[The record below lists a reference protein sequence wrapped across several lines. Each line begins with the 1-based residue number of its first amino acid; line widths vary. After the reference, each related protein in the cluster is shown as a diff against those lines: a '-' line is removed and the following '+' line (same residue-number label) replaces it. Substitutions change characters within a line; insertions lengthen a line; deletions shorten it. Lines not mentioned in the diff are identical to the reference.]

1 MVVFMGSRTDVPCE
15 TKGINSIRK
24 KKKIKTMGT
33 MVVRTPVN
41 RWVSNVDNI
50 CRKVQDI
57 YLASCVWIGLRV
69 M

>member
-1 MVVFMGSRTDVPCE
+1 
-15 TKGINSIRK
+15 
-24 KKKIKTMGT
+24 